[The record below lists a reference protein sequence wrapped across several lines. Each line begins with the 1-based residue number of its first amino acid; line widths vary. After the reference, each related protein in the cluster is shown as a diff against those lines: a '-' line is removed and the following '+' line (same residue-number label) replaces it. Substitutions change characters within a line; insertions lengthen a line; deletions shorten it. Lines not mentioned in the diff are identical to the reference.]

1 MSRSKLLL
9 SKMSYKYKLVKRL
22 KVRADAFRQKSTTLE
37 QREAWNNVV
46 SWLDTV
52 MSPCYRTL
60 TKNGAIGLIIEAE
73 DIDNI
78 LEKNKN

>member
-22 KVRADAFRQKSTTLE
+22 KVRADTFKQRSSTPE
-37 QREAWNNVV
+37 QRDAWGNVV
-46 SWLDTV
+46 SWLDTI

-60 TKNGAIGLIIEAE
+60 TKNGAIGLVIEAE

-78 LEKNKN
+78 LKK